1 MFIGHFGVGF
11 AGKRAAPAVSL
22 GTLFLAAQFA
32 DGLWPLLLLLGVE
45 HVRIAPGTMKLSPFD
60 FYDYPWSHSLVAI
73 VVWGVLLGGA
83 YYVLRRSLRGAAVVA
98 AGVVSH
104 WFLDFLVHR
113 PDMPVF
119 PRGPYL
125 GLGLWNSLPAT
136 VLLEVGVLR
145 RRARGLRHGDAG
157 EGQDGSLGALVAR
170 SSCSSRSGSRPF
182 SRRLRRASSPS
193 PCPASR
199 CGSRSPG
206 ATGSTATGSSA
217 NGGSQGSGRLAAEPV
232 NAVEEPVGIDR
243 FPDEV
248 RDAGR
253 IADEL
258 HP

>member
-11 AGKRAAPAVSL
+11 AGKRAASAVSL
-22 GTLFLAAQFA
+22 GTLFLAVQFA

-73 VVWGVLLGGA
+73 VVCGVLLGGA
-83 YYVLRRSLRGAAVVA
+83 YYVLRRSRRGAAVVA

-136 VLLEVGVLR
+136 VLLEAGFYAGGIALYVTETRAKDRTGTWSLWFLILLLFAIWISSFLAPPPPNTGAIAVSGIAMWSTIPWGYWIDRHRVLR
-145 RRARGLRHGDAG
+145 
-157 EGQDGSLGALVAR
+157 
-170 SSCSSRSGSRPF
+170 
-182 SRRLRRASSPS
+182 
-193 PCPASR
+193 
-199 CGSRSPG
+199 
-206 ATGSTATGSSA
+206 
-217 NGGSQGSGRLAAEPV
+217 
-232 NAVEEPVGIDR
+232 
-243 FPDEV
+243 
-248 RDAGR
+248 
-253 IADEL
+253 
-258 HP
+258 